1 MKMKVMK
8 SPMAMSLA
16 LFAAA
21 IAMVAIPEVLWAAP
35 KNAGEIGTHV
45 AGQGAGVAKGLLY
58 VFYVL
63 GVLFAGGGIVKL
75 INSAKTHEPKGMAI
89 ASTVLG
95 AVLLALP
102 TVIGVATQ
110 STLDEGAG
118 GLSDLG
124 ISTGGDD

>member
-1 MKMKVMK
+1 MKLLK
-8 SPMAMSLA
+8 SPLAMSGALLA
-16 LFAAA
+16 FAVG
-21 IAMVAIPEVLWAAP
+21 MVFVPEVLMAAA

-75 INSAKTHEPKGMAI
+75 VNSAKTHEPKGMAI

-124 ISTGGDD
+124 ITTGTDQ